1 MESDLIIPFV
11 LQRSSETSASW
22 LFADVGPTAIGSWGY
37 EGSDEV
43 ADLEETNSYRKPAW
57 GAIVGSSDGGLF
69 VFQPAAHIDSNNK
82 AAKPLE
88 RRPTS
93 GEGPL
98 FISKRP
104 AHLSNP
110 HSRSTSPSGSRTNLS
125 AMTTSKSR
133 AVSGVSKELAEAPKN
148 FVDFEEEQERM
159 KDMLGDRVVRDKT
172 VVDGLKTQLEKS
184 PIIDKSPKSTSLNQT
199 TGSTSEMLGRR
210 SDDARSILSVD
221 SSSSMGHRPY
231 LSPPLSPALEATFP
245 RRPNID
251 RQKTLQAKFRILP
264 RKCGVGHAITDI
276 KVLEGGELFLALQE
290 SG

>member
-11 LQRSSETSASW
+11 LQGSSETGASW
-22 LFADVGPTAIGSWGY
+22 SFADVGPTAICSWGY
-37 EGSDEV
+37 GYSDEV
-43 ADLEETNSYRKPAW
+43 VDLEETNSYRKPAW
-57 GAIVGSSDGGLF
+57 GVVVGSSDGGLF
-69 VFQPAAHIDSNNK
+69 VFQPAVNIDSNNK
-82 AAKPLE
+82 AAKSLD

-98 FISKRP
+98 IISKRS

-172 VVDGLKTQLEKS
+172 VVDGLKSQLEKG
-184 PIIDKSPKSTSLNQT
+184 PIIEKSSKPTSLKQT
-199 TGSTSEMLGRR
+199 TASETLGRR

-221 SSSSMGHRPY
+221 SSSSMGLRPY
-231 LSPPLSPALEATFP
+231 LSPPLSPALEATSP
-245 RRPNID
+245 RRPSID
-251 RQKTLQAKFRILP
+251 RRKSLQTKCRILP
-264 RKCGVGHAITDI
+264 RKFGVGHAITDL